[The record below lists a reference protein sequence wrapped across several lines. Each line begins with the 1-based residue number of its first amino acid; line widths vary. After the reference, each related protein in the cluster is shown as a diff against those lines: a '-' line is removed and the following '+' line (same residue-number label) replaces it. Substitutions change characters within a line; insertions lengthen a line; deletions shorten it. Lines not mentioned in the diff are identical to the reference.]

1 MNWIIENAVWI
12 ATSIFGGISVAWTYF
27 TTQKNRKL
35 SQDLQKAD
43 VQIRESESKI
53 KELNVD
59 SAGID
64 VRVQETNL
72 QQKMLDYSVTVFA
85 QFEEL
90 ANQKIIKIQENF
102 DLDIARTK
110 AKHKELEELYEQARQ
125 AISTHELYIN
135 DLRRYTLY
143 LQGLLKSNNIKYKD
157 KHEIS

>member
-27 TTQKNRKL
+27 TTKKNRKL
-35 SQDLQKAD
+35 SEALQEAD
-43 VQIRESESKI
+43 VQI

-110 AKHKELEELYEQARQ
+110 AKHEELEELYEQARQ
-125 AISTHELYIN
+125 AISTHELYIAN
-135 DLRRYTLY
+135 LKRYTLY
-143 LQGLLKSNNIKYKD
+143 LKGILKSNHIKYKD
-157 KHEIS
+157 EHEIQ

>member
-43 VQIRESESKI
+43 VQIKES
-53 KELNVD
+53 NVD

-64 VRVQETNL
+64 VRVQEANL
-72 QQKMLDYSVTVFA
+72 QQNMLDYSAKVFA

-90 ANQKIIKIQENF
+90 ANQKMVMIQENF
-102 DLDIARTK
+102 DLDITRTK